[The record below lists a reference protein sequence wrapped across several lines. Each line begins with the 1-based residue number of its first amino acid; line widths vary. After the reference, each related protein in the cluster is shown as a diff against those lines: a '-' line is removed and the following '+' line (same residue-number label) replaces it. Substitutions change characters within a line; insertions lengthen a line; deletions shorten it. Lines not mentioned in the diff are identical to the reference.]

1 MSQTAN
7 AQTGLSPTKRAL
19 LALKDMQAKL
29 DASEQARREPIAI
42 VGMGC
47 RFPGSNNLDEFWQV
61 LHDGVD
67 ATSPTP
73 SDRWDMETFYDP
85 DQRQPGKLYVRHGGY
100 LDQVDQFDPLFFG
113 ISPREA
119 VSMDPQQRLL
129 LEVSWEALE
138 HAGYIP
144 KSLIGS
150 PTGVFVGIMN
160 LDYFQLA
167 TDLPLID
174 AHTATGNAFSVTSGR
189 LSYTLGFQGPSMA
202 IDTACSSSL
211 VAVHLACQSLRS
223 GECNLALA
231 SGVNHILSPIG
242 TINEC
247 QAHMLAPD
255 GHCKTFDQAADG
267 YARGE
272 GCGVVVLK
280 RLSDA
285 LADNDRVLAVIRGS
299 AVNQDGRSGGLT
311 VPNGPSQQAVIRRA
325 LENARV
331 TPDQVSYIEAH
342 GTGTSLGDPIELRAL
357 DAVFGQH
364 CPADRPL
371 VVGSVKTNFGHL
383 ESAAGVAGL
392 IKLVLSLQHQEI
404 PPHLHLKNPSSQI
417 PWNELAIRVPTQL
430 TPWQP
435 INDKHIAGLSSF
447 GFSGTNTHILV
458 EAAPEREPVT
468 PQRTTQL
475 FTLSAK
481 SETALTELVEAYTQH
496 IPNHPEQSL
505 ADICC
510 TANTGRTDFDHRL
523 AVVTEST
530 QDLLDQLAAF
540 PNNPALIQGQ
550 LTETGRPKIAYL
562 FTGQGSQSLNMG
574 RQLYDTQPVFRE
586 AMEQCDRI
594 LQPLLQGDSI
604 LSVIYPPAGE
614 SSPLNQTAYTQP
626 ALFAIEY
633 ALYKLWRSWG
643 VKPDIVL
650 GHSIGEYVAAY
661 VAGVYS
667 LEDGLK
673 LIVERGR
680 LMQALPAGGQMAA
693 IIAPQEQVHQVIAAY
708 EENIA
713 IAAINGPQNIVISG
727 VGDAVQAVL
736 DQFVAQGID
745 VHPLHVSHAFH
756 SSLMTPMLEAFQHQA
771 AAITLNPPKIP
782 MVSSVTGQLV
792 THEVTQ
798 PDYWR
803 RQVRQ
808 SVNFATAMETFAQQ
822 GYDLFLEVGPHPVL
836 LGMGRQCWASGQ
848 GTWLPSLRRG
858 QAPWPHLLSSLGTL
872 WCKGFTIKW
881 SAVETTPQVPVS
893 LPTYPFQ
900 RSRYWVEMANPA
912 WTGSSAANGQSK
924 RAIGLDNALYEIL
937 WQTASP
943 VTDKAKSVTGHWLIF
958 ADRQGVGQAL
968 AHQLRTQGATC
979 KLIYAHDSTESIEYT
994 LNPAETENFAAQVQS
1009 LLAAQPCRGVVHL
1022 WSLDLDAADWADLEM
1037 AQVLSTSSIPPLV
1050 QALAQQTD
1058 VTPEIWLVTQGA
1070 QSLSPDQPVAL
1081 AQSPLWGL
1089 GRVLPLEH
1097 PTLWGGLVD
1106 LDPAV
1111 DLLMSS
1117 ADSLLRLIQSD
1128 AGEDYLAIRHG
1139 QIYTARLTPTTP
1151 SNALPFKP
1159 VANSCYLI
1167 TGGFG
1172 SLGMAVAH
1180 WLVDQGAT
1188 HLKLLG
1194 RTALP
1199 DRAQWLNLTANNK
1212 LAKRVQAVEALE
1224 AKGAQVDVLQADVS
1238 DWGQMVAAFEQLS
1251 QSDQTLKGIFHA
1263 AGVVAEQPLTDMSRQ
1278 QLQDIMRPKLLGTWN
1293 LHKLSQAMPLEQFV
1307 CFSSIASVWGSFGQ
1321 AHYAAGNA
1329 FLDAIAHHRRAL
1341 GQPAVSINWGP
1352 WAEGGMASDEIQ
1364 ALLQRVGIEAWPPQ
1378 AALELMAALMAQ
1390 PKAQITAAQVDWT
1403 RFKPVYEIKG
1413 ARSLLTNLGNAE
1425 TNAETESVETGPSA
1439 FLQGLE
1445 NIPAS
1450 QRKAYLIDY
1459 LKGEVAH
1466 VLRLP
1471 PSTSIGIRQGFTELG
1486 LDSLMAV
1493 DLKGQLEKGFGKT
1506 LSSTLA
1512 FNYPDI
1518 ESLADYLAREVLEI
1532 ESVADVV
1539 EPVVEPVVETATELE
1554 NLSEDELA
1562 ALLDEE
1568 LAAFSNP

>member
-85 DQRQPGKLYVRHGGY
+85 DQGQPGKLYVRHGGY

-167 TDLPLID
+167 TDLSLID
-174 AHTATGNAFSVTSGR
+174 SHTATGNAFSVTSGR

-325 LENARV
+325 LENGGV

-604 LSVIYPPAGE
+604 FSVIYPPAGE

-650 GHSIGEYVAAY
+650 GHSIGEYVAAC

-708 EENIA
+708 GENIA

-727 VGDAVQAVL
+727 IADAIQAAL
-736 DQFVAQGID
+736 NQFEAQGIE
-745 VHPLHVSHAFH
+745 VHQLHVSHAFH
-756 SSLMTPMLEAFQHQA
+756 SPLMEPMLADFQQSA
-771 AAITLNPPKIP
+771 AEITLSVPKIP
-782 MVSSVTGQLV
+782 MISSVTGKQV

-798 PDYWR
+798 PVYWR
-803 RQVRQ
+803 QQVRQ
-808 SVNFATAMETFAQQ
+808 SVNFTAAMQTLAAQD
-822 GYDLFLEVGPHPVL
+822 YSLFLEVGPHPVL
-836 LGMGRQCWASGQ
+836 LGMGKQCLPPGGS
-848 GTWLPSLRRG
+848 TWLPSLRRG
-858 QAPWPHLLSSLGTL
+858 QDAWPHLLTSLGTL
-872 WCKGFTIKW
+872 WSQGFSIQW
-881 SAVETTPQVPVS
+881 SAVETTQHLPVS

-900 RSRYWVEMANPA
+900 RSRYWVE
-912 WTGSSAANGQSK
+912 Q
-924 RAIGLDNALYEIL
+924 AIG
-937 WQTASP
+937 ASP
-943 VTDKAKSVTGHWLIF
+943 SFSRQLTTQPIARENPQTTDESRSDLQHLIHQIKQLSSEQQQQLLEALEEPAEVPGF
-958 ADRQGVGQAL
+958 ADILQATPPHQRKRKL
-968 AHQLRTQGATC
+968 MAH
-979 KLIYAHDSTESIEYT
+979 
-994 LNPAETENFAAQVQS
+994 VQS
-1009 LLAAQPCRGVVHL
+1009 VV
-1022 WSLDLDAADWADLEM
+1022 
-1037 AQVLSTSSIPPLV
+1037 
-1050 QALAQQTD
+1050 
-1058 VTPEIWLVTQGA
+1058 A
-1070 QSLSPDQPVAL
+1070 QSL
-1081 AQSPLWGL
+1081 
-1089 GRVLPLEH
+1089 
-1097 PTLWGGLVD
+1097 
-1106 LDPAV
+1106 
-1111 DLLMSS
+1111 
-1117 ADSLLRLIQSD
+1117 
-1128 AGEDYLAIRHG
+1128 
-1139 QIYTARLTPTTP
+1139 
-1151 SNALPFKP
+1151 K
-1159 VANSCYLI
+1159 
-1167 TGGFG
+1167 
-1172 SLGMAVAH
+1172 
-1180 WLVDQGAT
+1180 
-1188 HLKLLG
+1188 
-1194 RTALP
+1194 
-1199 DRAQWLNLTANNK
+1199 
-1212 LAKRVQAVEALE
+1212 
-1224 AKGAQVDVLQADVS
+1224 
-1238 DWGQMVAAFEQLS
+1238 
-1251 QSDQTLKGIFHA
+1251 
-1263 AGVVAEQPLTDMSRQ
+1263 
-1278 QLQDIMRPKLLGTWN
+1278 
-1293 LHKLSQAMPLEQFV
+1293 
-1307 CFSSIASVWGSFGQ
+1307 
-1321 AHYAAGNA
+1321 
-1329 FLDAIAHHRRAL
+1329 
-1341 GQPAVSINWGP
+1341 
-1352 WAEGGMASDEIQ
+1352 
-1364 ALLQRVGIEAWPPQ
+1364 
-1378 AALELMAALMAQ
+1378 
-1390 PKAQITAAQVDWT
+1390 
-1403 RFKPVYEIKG
+1403 
-1413 ARSLLTNLGNAE
+1413 
-1425 TNAETESVETGPSA
+1425 
-1439 FLQGLE
+1439 
-1445 NIPAS
+1445 
-1450 QRKAYLIDY
+1450 
-1459 LKGEVAH
+1459 
-1466 VLRLP
+1466 LP
-1471 PSTSIGIRQGFTELG
+1471 PSHPINIRQGFTELG
-1486 LDSLMAV
+1486 MDSLIAV
-1493 DLKGQLEKGFGKT
+1493 ELKERLEADLNHT
-1506 LSSTLA
+1506 LRSTLA

-1518 ESLADYLAREVLEI
+1518 ESLVDYLANDVLALE
-1532 ESVADVV
+1532 
-1539 EPVVEPVVETATELE
+1539 ETTSSSTQATPSEHSSDAPQNLLTD
-1554 NLSEDELA
+1554 LSEDELA
-1562 ALLDEE
+1562 SLLDSE
-1568 LAAFSNP
+1568 LELLSQ